1 MNSKKIMLSMAVA
14 FGLGVGFVS
23 SADAASV
30 WALRKVDS
38 RAPGGFRELSR
49 HRDSRAC
56 NQARKRHQAADPR
69 GSYGCMK
76 VPS

>member
-1 MNSKKIMLSMAVA
+1 MTTSKKIMASVA
-14 FGLGVGFVS
+14 ITFGLGLS
-23 SADAASV
+23 WSAEAASQ
-30 WALRKVDS
+30 WALRKIDS

-49 HRDSRAC
+49 HPDAGRCRAA
-56 NQARKRHQAADPR
+56 QRRYEAQDPR